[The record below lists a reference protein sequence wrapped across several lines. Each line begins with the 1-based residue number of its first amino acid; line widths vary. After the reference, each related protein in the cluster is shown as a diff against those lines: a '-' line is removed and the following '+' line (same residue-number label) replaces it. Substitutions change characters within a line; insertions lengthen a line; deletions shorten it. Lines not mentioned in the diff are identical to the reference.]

1 MIKRSIDIAFSIVML
16 ILLFPI
22 IALICFII
30 LLRMPGPIL
39 FEQQRIGKEGRPFRL
54 KKFRSMRVIKDAEDG
69 RFDVGNNY
77 RILPFGKT
85 LRKTKLDEIPQL
97 INVLKGEMSIVGP
110 RPEVKQWTEVFP
122 EQWKIVHSIKPGMTD
137 NASVEFRNEEEI
149 LAKSKDPIKTYREE
163 ILPRKLDLYVEYVN
177 NQSFYGDLKIILKTI
192 KVVIKG

>member
-1 MIKRSIDIAFSIVML
+1 
-16 ILLFPI
+16 
-22 IALICFII
+22 
-30 LLRMPGPIL
+30 MPGPIL